1 ARAAADRLRG
11 HAPMPAPHRRRR
23 GIKIAAI
30 AAAVLILI
38 GGSVLLVRQ
47 VYFLGTDDSGRVAVY
62 RGLPYELP
70 LGINLYSEEEVIG
83 VQASTLTPE
92 RQEVVTEHKLRSKD
106 DAADIAD
113 DIEQREGSLP
123 AAPAPTPAP
132 VAPAKAKKQAA
143 QAKKKT
149 QP

>member
-1 ARAAADRLRG
+1 
-11 HAPMPAPHRRRR
+11 MPATHRRRR

-30 AAAVLILI
+30 AAAVLIVI

-70 LGINLYSEEEVIG
+70 LGINLYSEQEVIG
-83 VQASTLTPE
+83 VQASTLSPE
-92 RQEVVTEHKLRSKD
+92 RQDVVTEHKLRSKD
-106 DAADIAD
+106 DALDIAN
-113 DIEQREGSLP
+113 DIEQREGAVP
-123 AAPAPTPAP
+123 ATPAPAP
-132 VAPAKAKKQAA
+132 APAASAKRKKRAA
-143 QAKKKT
+143 QAKRKAAARNNAAGSST

>member
-1 ARAAADRLRG
+1 
-11 HAPMPAPHRRRR
+11 MPAPHRRRR

-30 AAAVLILI
+30 AAAVLIAI
-38 GGSVLLVRQ
+38 GGLVLLVRQ

-70 LGINLYSEEEVIG
+70 LGINLYSEQEVVG
-83 VQASTLTPE
+83 VQASTLSPE

-106 DAADIAD
+106 DAVDIAN
-113 DIEQREGSLP
+113 DIEQREGAVP
-123 AAPAPTPAP
+123 AAPAPAAPAP
-132 VAPAKAKKQAA
+132 SAKKQAA
-143 QAKKKT
+143 AKKKKKQAANAGSAAG